1 MVEDAEDALEDAEE
15 GAEEKEV
22 AEERGAED
30 EEREDGGGAA
40 GSGIPGEGTASG
52 EETVSQLEG
61 MEHLR
66 EEVES
71 EVVGG
76 SGTRSEGGGSR
87 DMTSP
92 GLGSEESGDV

>member
-40 GSGIPGEGTASG
+40 GSGIGRIIPGEGTASG

-76 SGTRSEGGGSR
+76 SGTRSEGG
-87 DMTSP
+87 DHET
-92 GLGSEESGDV
+92 